1 MSVPRSTLAGP
12 ARLVQE
18 IRKSRFLANAASV
31 TTPAEA
37 LAFVDTVA
45 LADATHNCWAY
56 RIGQQY
62 RFNDDGEP
70 AGTAGKPILQAID
83 GQGLDDVVVVVTRW
97 FGGIKLG
104 AGGLM
109 RAYGGCASECLR
121 GAARRELIE
130 MAQVEFALGFSA
142 LPLLH
147 ARLADFDAQKLS
159 ETFVSDGAVLR
170 VRVPTAQIEAL
181 RSLLADISRGQC
193 SMRMLD

>member
-1 MSVPRSTLAGP
+1 MSVLRSTLAAP
-12 ARLVQE
+12 AHFTQDV
-18 IRKSRFLANAASV
+18 RKSRFLANASSIA
-31 TTPAEA
+31 TPDAA
-37 LAFVDTVA
+37 IAFVAAVA
-45 LADATHNCWAY
+45 HSDATHNCWAY

-83 GQGLDDVVVVVTRW
+83 GQGLDRVAVVVTRW

-109 RAYGGCASECLR
+109 RAYGGAAAECLR
-121 GAARRELIE
+121 NASRCPLIE
-130 MAQVEFALGFSA
+130 TADVEFALGFVS

-147 ARLADFDAQKLS
+147 ARLPDFDAHKLS

-170 VRVPTAQIEAL
+170 VRMPTSRIEAL
-181 RSLLADISRGQC
+181 RLLLADLSRGQC
-193 SMRMLD
+193 SMRVLD

>member
-1 MSVPRSTLAGP
+1 MTDTLAT
-12 ARLVQE
+12 AATHLLEV
-18 IRKSRFLANAASV
+18 KHSRFIAQAA
-31 TTPAEA
+31 PATAPEAA
-37 LAFVDTVA
+37 LAF
-45 LADATHNCWAY
+45 LAQTSDPDATHNCWAY

-83 GQGLDDVVVVVTRW
+83 GQGLDRVAVVVTRW

-109 RAYGGCASECLR
+109 RAYGGAAAECLR
-121 GAARRELIE
+121 NASRCPLIE
-130 MAQVEFALGFSA
+130 TADVEFALGFVS

-147 ARLADFDAQKLS
+147 ARLPDFDAHKLS

-170 VRVPTAQIEAL
+170 VRMPTSRIEAL
-181 RSLLADISRGQC
+181 RLLLADLSRGQC
-193 SMRMLD
+193 SMRVLD

>member
-1 MSVPRSTLAGP
+1 MSVPRSTLAAP
-12 ARLVQE
+12 AQLAQE
-18 IRKSRFLANAASV
+18 ARKSRFLANAAQIA
-31 TTPAEA
+31 TPDAA
-37 LAFVDTVA
+37 IAFVTA
-45 LADATHNCWAY
+45 AAHADATHNCWAY

-83 GQGLDDVVVVVTRW
+83 GQGFDEVVVVVTRW

-109 RAYGGCASECLR
+109 RAYGSCAAECLR
-121 GAARRELIE
+121 GAAKRELVLTAE
-130 MAQVEFALGFSA
+130 VEFALGFSA

-159 ETFVSDGAVLR
+159 ESFVDAGAVLR
-170 VRVPTAQIEAL
+170 LRVPTARLEAL
-181 RSLLADISRGQC
+181 RALLADVSRGQC
-193 SMRMLD
+193 SVRVLD